1 MHQLN
6 YSIQMYQ
13 EIVSGTSIG
22 VFDIFLSKQFFCMTV
37 CDSLKNNITPRRLI
51 PPLWLGKNQE
61 LKLTPRGATTM
72 MPNKHIETIRFLI
85 CRNCFWCA
93 SLINWRSESDK
104 EIARHSSMP
113 KANKCQKCGD
123 NEVKSMQVSL
133 NESSREILLES
144 SLS

>member
-1 MHQLN
+1 M
-6 YSIQMYQ
+6 M
-13 EIVSGTSIG
+13 
-22 VFDIFLSKQFFCMTV
+22 
-37 CDSLKNNITPRRLI
+37 KNKRMDEPIT
-51 PPLWLGKNQE
+51 
-61 LKLTPRGATTM
+61 
-72 MPNKHIETIRFLI
+72 TIRFLI

-123 NEVKSMQVSL
+123 KEVKSMPVSL
-133 NESSREILLES
+133 NESSRELLLESLES